1 MDIRLTAAEAAPAAC
16 TTIYT
21 HNGTAGLATDSISH
35 KDSID
40 REYSLNGVT
49 AAAHCFGTTR
59 MDGAINGFNMNREEM
74 FGAACCY
81 PDKSFMSNPSV
92 NVSYNDATT
101 GARQIRQLELSGNYV
116 LMMTDNLI

>member
-1 MDIRLTAAEAAPAAC
+1 MNIRLTTAGTAPAAC

-49 AAAHCFGTTR
+49 AAALCSGTTH
-59 MDGAINGFNMNREEM
+59 
-74 FGAACCY
+74 
-81 PDKSFMSNPSV
+81 
-92 NVSYNDATT
+92 T
-101 GARQIRQLELSGNYV
+101 
-116 LMMTDNLI
+116 